1 MKINAHG
8 KLWKNA
14 SDEERIAYCEEL
26 LTDAKSSRRKKDFEW
41 YLNKMFVDGQ
51 HYAAYNT
58 VTNSIERPPRKRGEV
73 RIVVNKVK
81 SAKRAICNYSTR
93 HHPKWSP
100 VPGDLDEETI
110 TNARRSGKFLD
121 YIYRKL
127 HLETMV
133 SGVVDEALDTSVAWV
148 EVDWDDKADDGLGE
162 VKIKSHDSFD
172 IWCDSQAEMYAGK
185 VVGRFIAKT
194 PKRSLDEIA
203 SDERYDKKTRTKVKE
218 DDELAVS
225 SLKARLIRKREGAG
239 DKKIKRATV
248 KEFFLWEDEPNEKE
262 GNIRLFTYS
271 GSHVLRE
278 KALDKKE
285 YPLYLLQIP
294 LDPLRIYH
302 RSWVADS
309 IPLNK
314 ALDRSVSQKIMYVNQ
329 ALVYRIIAEVGHG
342 VKTFTNENGEIIE
355 INKGRKFE
363 QMTPYPLPQTVDSL
377 SSQLASYIE
386 DDMGSHDAAL
396 GRLPAGARSGKT
408 LEALQAADS
417 NNLAGIR
424 MALESFLAVLGKAIL
439 EIVAEKYVAS
449 RVIQITE
456 PENVEGEK
464 VSNLRVIG
472 GKSGSKRKGATII
485 TGEDELIVKIGSWLG
500 YTQEAQRETLFKLG
514 ETGVI
519 PAEEV
524 LRQFEFP
531 NIEELSKKAR
541 EERLEQ
547 SAIDAEIAGRNQQG
561 GQGGQAGGQA
571 GGIDMAALADKE
583 NTQMM
588 NGEPLPPTEGA
599 DMIHHQA
606 HRDFV
611 QTNTFAQAQDEIKQ
625 IIIQHIQGEAQM
637 LGLGGGM

>member
-1 MKINAHG
+1 MSIKLNSHG

-14 SDEERIAYCEEL
+14 SDKEKIAYCEEL
-26 LTDAKSSRRKKDFEW
+26 LTDAKSARRKSDFEW
-41 YLNKMFVDGQ
+41 YLNKMFIDGQ

-58 VTNSIERPPRKRGEV
+58 VTNTIERPPRKRGEV

-100 VPGDLDEETI
+100 VPGDTDEETI
-110 TNARRSGKFLD
+110 TNARRCGKFLD
-121 YIYRKL
+121 YLYRKL
-127 HLETMV
+127 HLETMI
-133 SGVVDEALDTSVAWV
+133 SGAVDEALDTSVAWV
-148 EVDWDDKADDGLGE
+148 EVDWDDEADDGLGE

-172 IWCDSQAEMYAGK
+172 IWCDSEAEIYAGK

-194 PKRSLDEIA
+194 VKRPLDEIA
-203 SDERYDKKTRTKVKE
+203 SDKRYNKKNRTKVGE

-225 SLKARLIRKREGAG
+225 SLKARLIRKRRGTQ

-248 KEFFLWEDEPNEKE
+248 KEFFLWEDEPNEKK
-262 GNIRLFTYS
+262 GNIRLFTYA
-271 GSHVLRE
+271 GNEVLRE
-278 KALDKKE
+278 EALDKKE
-285 YPLYLLQIP
+285 YPIYLLQIP

-302 RSWVADS
+302 RSWVADA

-342 VKTFTNENGEIIE
+342 VKTITNENGEIIE
-355 INKGRKFE
+355 VSKGRKFE

-377 SSQLASYIE
+377 SAQLSSYIE

-439 EIVAEKYVAS
+439 NIVAEKYVAS
-449 RVIQITE
+449 RVIKITD
-456 PENVEGEK
+456 PEEVEGERTDY
-464 VSNLRVIG
+464 LRVV
-472 GKSGSKRKGATII
+472 GKSGTKRKGATII

-500 YTQEAQRETLFKLG
+500 YTQEAQRETLLKLG
-514 ETGVI
+514 EGGVI

-541 EERLEQ
+541 EQRLEQ
-547 SAIDAEIAGRNQQG
+547 HALDAEIAGRNQQG
-561 GQGGQAGGQA
+561 GAGGQA

-599 DMIHHQA
+599 DMIHTQA
-606 HRDFV
+606 HMDFTR
-611 QTNTFAQAQDEIKQ
+611 TNTFAQAPDEIKQ
-625 IIIQHIQGEAQM
+625 IIAQHIQGEMQA
-637 LGLGGGM
+637 LGIGGGQR